1 MLTPCPES
9 VAHSPALDL
18 GRLEDDVME
27 LSLLLPGWQ
36 FSALEKTAR
45 RQGQTTGQVV
55 RRLVQKFLLENS

>member
-1 MLTPCPES
+1 MFTPCPEN
-9 VAHSPALDL
+9 VAHPPRFDL

-55 RRLVQKFLLENS
+55 RRLVQKFLMENC

>member
-1 MLTPCPES
+1 MLTPCPERI
-9 VAHSPALDL
+9 APLPEFDL
-18 GRLEDDVME
+18 GRLDDDVME

-36 FSALEKTAR
+36 LSALEKTAR

>member
-1 MLTPCPES
+1 MLTSCCES
-9 VAHSPALDL
+9 VAHPLDL

-45 RQGQTTGQVV
+45 LQGQTTGQVV
-55 RRLVQKFLLENS
+55 RRLVQKFLL

>member
-9 VAHSPALDL
+9 FAHSPEFDL
-18 GRLEDDVME
+18 GRLDDDVME